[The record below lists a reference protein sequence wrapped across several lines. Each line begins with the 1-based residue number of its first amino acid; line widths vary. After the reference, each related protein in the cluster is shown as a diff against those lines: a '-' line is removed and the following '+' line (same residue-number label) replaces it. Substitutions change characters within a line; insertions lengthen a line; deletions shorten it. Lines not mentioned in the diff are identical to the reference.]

1 MLKDRGLTRIS
12 TTSIHL
18 QNTAMLS
25 DIQNVGDLSEMLSVR
40 KRTIERDIHFSNVKK
55 DELVHEGKR

>member
-1 MLKDRGLTRIS
+1 MGSSTTGRAHEKFKVMLKDRGLTRIS

-40 KRTIERDIHFSNVKK
+40 KKP
-55 DELVHEGKR
+55 

>member
-1 MLKDRGLTRIS
+1 MGSSCYGRAHEKYKVKLKDRGLTRIS

-40 KRTIERDIHFSNVKK
+40 KKP
-55 DELVHEGKR
+55 